1 MKDARMNDK
10 VQLRHPLPARIFHWT
25 LAPLAVALVASGL
38 YITNPPRAGGSMR
51 TARQLHSLAGFLFTA
66 GFVARLYYATLR
78 REWRLILPERHDL
91 KKLPS
96 FARYHLYLTGKK
108 PRFRKYN
115 IGQKFLYTFWPLEAL
130 VILPLGFF
138 LYAPKLFAQ
147 PVKWLGGLA
156 RIRQLLY
163 PLTLLT
169 ATTMTGHI
177 YLALTDSVGK
187 LKSIFTGYYQR
198 GT

>member
-1 MKDARMNDK
+1 MI
-10 VQLRHPLPARIFHWT
+10 QLRHPLPARIFHWT
-25 LAPLAVALVASGL
+25 LAPLAITLVATGL
-38 YITNPPRAGGSMR
+38 YLTNPPYHGSPR
-51 TARQLHSLAGFLFTA
+51 TARKLHSLAGFLFTG
-66 GFVARLYYATLR
+66 GFVARLYYAALR

-96 FARYHLYLTGKK
+96 FARYHLYLTDKK
-108 PRFRKYN
+108 PQFRKYN
-115 IGQKFLYTFWPLEAL
+115 IGQKFLYTFWPLEA
-130 VILPLGFF
+130 IFALPLGFF
-138 LYAPKLFAQ
+138 LYAPHTFAR

-163 PLTLLT
+163 SLTLLT
-169 ATTMTGHI
+169 AATMAGHI

-187 LKSIFTGYYQR
+187 LKSIFTGYYKR